1 MTFPRGPRGVQLTK
15 LVLDIDVGRVAR
27 RAAACIAA
35 LVLAAATAGGEPR
48 GALNLPAGWSIER
61 NELVWT
67 SATPLRMGG
76 ARYEFRS
83 GDQLLGYPA
92 TRGNALRLPLRSFG
106 SLAELSVWAGGR
118 RIDAGAQ
125 QLRVL
130 AETPIAEPEIA
141 QAAADPAAPGPYRAQ
156 RLRYTL
162 PGLALEGY
170 AGSGR
175 SGRGG
180 DCSDRRARRAAAR
193 SLSPRTAQHLLSRR
207 PRRRG
212 VGRLALPDGMAPGP
226 EPHRIPVHH
235 RRARHSGIPGR
246 VDFRERNQR
255 SGRPVHRRGR
265 VGALTAGPPPS
276 RPVVGLE
283 FRRWRPLGRALSWPR
298 RHG

>member
-15 LVLDIDVGRVAR
+15 LVLDIDVGRVTR

-35 LVLAAATAGGEPR
+35 LVLAAATAGCEPR
-48 GALNLPAGWSIER
+48 GAALSLPAGWRIER

-67 SATPLRMGG
+67 SAAPLRMGG

-83 GDQLLGYPA
+83 RDQLLGYPA

-125 QLRVL
+125 QLRVH

-141 QAAADPAAPGPYRAQ
+141 QAPTDPAAPGPYRAQ

-170 AGSGR
+170 AVPVEVVAEVSGTSAWCTRPGAGIDVTARSLGALGRPAGGPDRAAIIQRAEPAREGGSE
-175 SGRGG
+175 
-180 DCSDRRARRAAAR
+180 AAAR
-193 SLSPRTAQHLLSRR
+193 LVGGG
-207 PRRRG
+207 RG
-212 VGRLALPDGMAPGP
+212 
-226 EPHRIPVHH
+226 
-235 RRARHSGIPGR
+235 
-246 VDFRERNQR
+246 
-255 SGRPVHRRGR
+255 
-265 VGALTAGPPPS
+265 
-276 RPVVGLE
+276 
-283 FRRWRPLGRALSWPR
+283 
-298 RHG
+298 

>member
-1 MTFPRGPRGVQLTK
+1 MLAESRAGQRPASPLSCSLPRTP
-15 LVLDIDVGRVAR
+15 
-27 RAAACIAA
+27 
-35 LVLAAATAGGEPR
+35 GGEPR
-48 GALNLPAGWSIER
+48 GTLNLPAGWSIER

-92 TRGNALRLPLRSFG
+92 TRGNALRLPLRS
-106 SLAELSVWAGGR
+106 SGR
-118 RIDAGAQ
+118 SPSCPCGR
-125 QLRVL
+125 
-130 AETPIAEPEIA
+130 E
-141 QAAADPAAPGPYRAQ
+141 AAASTLERSSFAFSPRRQSPSRRSPRPRPTRQRQGPIVLSGCATRFRVSRSRA
-156 RLRYTL
+156 T
-162 PGLALEGY
+162 P
-170 AGSGR
+170 SGG

-180 DCSDRRARRAAAR
+180 DCSHRQVRPTAAR

-235 RRARHSGIPGR
+235 RCARHSGIPDR
-246 VDFRERNQR
+246 VDFRERHQR

-265 VGALTAGPPPS
+265 VGALAAGPPPS
-276 RPVVGLE
+276 RPVVGLG